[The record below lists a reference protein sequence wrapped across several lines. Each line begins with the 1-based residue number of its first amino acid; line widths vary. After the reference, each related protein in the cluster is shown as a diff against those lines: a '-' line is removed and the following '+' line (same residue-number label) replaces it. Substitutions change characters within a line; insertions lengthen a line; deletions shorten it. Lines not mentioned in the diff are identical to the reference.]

1 MIVFDIE
8 ADGLLEDATKIH
20 CLSYCDP
27 NGGPLVSTSDY
38 NAMRNILLN
47 AKGLIGHNIV
57 RYDVPLL
64 ERILGIKIKAQLF
77 DTLPM
82 SWVLNH
88 NRSRHGLD
96 TFGEDFG
103 IPKPVITD
111 WHNLTE
117 EEYIHRC
124 Q

>member
-20 CLSYCDP
+20 CLSCRNP
-27 NGGPLVSTSDY
+27 NGGSLISTSDY

-47 AKGLIGHNIV
+47 AKGLIGHNII

-64 ERILGIKIKAQLF
+64 ERMLGIKIKAQLF

-82 SWVLNH
+82 S
-88 NRSRHGLD
+88 
-96 TFGEDFG
+96 
-103 IPKPVITD
+103 
-111 WHNLTE
+111 
-117 EEYIHRC
+117 
-124 Q
+124 